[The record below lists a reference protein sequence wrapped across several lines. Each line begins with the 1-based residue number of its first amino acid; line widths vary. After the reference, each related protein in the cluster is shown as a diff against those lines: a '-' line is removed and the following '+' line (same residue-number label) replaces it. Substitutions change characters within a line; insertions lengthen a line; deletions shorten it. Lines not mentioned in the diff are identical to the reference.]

1 MPGIDVKL
9 GSYDERMAANER
21 FYNSEESLEDNQSTT
36 SSTESRQSDFH
47 KKEHEF
53 IPTRTSGIMASKPAA
68 NPNQFTRINSNPLLI
83 SAQKQMLLVEE
94 VKKKKEEVKV
104 GEDIP
109 DWQSNLDGWKLR
121 RRKQSEDAI
130 SRVQEIKRIEDQEFI
145 ENVDRRKLSIGKKLS
160 IKVDNDDKID
170 WDDFGLGD
178 EPSSSSS
185 SILPISSSSS
195 LATSLPK
202 SSSVVLAPVSKSS
215 VNGGRRD
222 SRGFSQEK
230 DIPEEKESDVESGN
244 GSADENIYNDS
255 PEEDESSNSTNTNAY
270 ENSNPYENAIEGYK
284 MFAKSQLPC
293 EDIPVENTKFPVKL
307 PTFNHGVKDKTD
319 TQIPPVIMSSLPS
332 SVPIVN
338 NGKLDK
344 LDISPSLSP
353 SKSPLSTSPSKSSSS
368 SSIPSKSSP
377 LSSLSA
383 PSPSPESI
391 TSIEG
396 RRDSLENNDVWKE
409 KIESFVQPTRRLS
422 SELSSNMKLKV
433 ASFEENRKK
442 EMDDIKQKDTPVTL
456 QKDTGFTDKLKAFK
470 SIETVKKSESP
481 MGPPKRR
488 ESEPPVSKFKGF
500 PAIKSSSSSSFMNT
514 HQNNKFFQQNS
525 LGSEDEQ
532 EGYQL
537 VDDALEESFSVLEDS
552 SPSEP
557 IVFKDDDFLPD
568 ISKLPPPDEKP
579 PPLPSVPP
587 PELDAHLEDDIDK
600 QEREIIESLER
611 EEQEHNKY
619 LESLSSPRGKAPS
632 SQPPSVPKEILLNG
646 GGLNVEPK
654 NIGNVDTEKNAPQQ
668 MSPSRVIDPVVKKR
682 EKNESAPK
690 DYNKHWLIQ
699 EAEQRRI
706 QEAEQ
711 RKNQEQE
718 ARKIQEA
725 EQRRN
730 QESEHRRGTD
740 VTWSNQYQGKNNH
753 TNYEKFEN
761 VNNNNGLAV
770 DNELMEK
777 LNGGITNGGGFN
789 VEKKTVPVIS
799 DNIYANVDPNSIN
812 MSKKQGTKSTWSN
825 TGSQA
830 TPVLDPSGLSGQIP
844 GPQVPPR
851 QGEGQ
856 DRVLSVSG
864 KKKCSHCKD
873 ELGRGAAMIIESLR
887 LFYHIR
893 CFQCC
898 VCSVQLGN
906 GSAGTDVR
914 VRNNKLHCQNCYS
927 NDEGLKFSKV

>member
-9 GSYDERMAANER
+9 GSYDERMAGNER

-36 SSTESRQSDFH
+36 SSTESRQSDFN

-53 IPTRTSGIMASKPAA
+53 IPTRSSGIMASKPAA

-130 SRVQEIKRIEDQEFI
+130 TRVQEIKRIEDQEFI

-170 WDDFGLGD
+170 WDDFGLD
-178 EPSSSSS
+178 DPLEPSSTSSFLASSS
-185 SILPISSSSS
+185 
-195 LATSLPK
+195 PK
-202 SSSVVLAPVSKSS
+202 SSTIAPVSKSS
-215 VNGGRRD
+215 LNGSRRE

-230 DIPEEKESDVESGN
+230 DIPEEIESDEESGN
-244 GSADENIYNDS
+244 GSCDNN
-255 PEEDESSNSTNTNAY
+255 SNASGSDNLET
-270 ENSNPYENAIEGYK
+270 NPYENAIEGYK
-284 MFAKSQLPC
+284 MFAKSQLPS
-293 EDIPVENTKFPVKL
+293 EEKPEETRKPAVKFPS
-307 PTFNHGVKDKTD
+307 FSNGVKDKIDNEPSVTL
-319 TQIPPVIMSSLPS
+319 LPS
-332 SVPIVN
+332 PSVPIVN
-338 NGKLDK
+338 HNKLD
-344 LDISPSLSP
+344 LSP
-353 SKSPLSTSPSKSSSS
+353 SFNSSSPSKSSSS

-383 PSPSPESI
+383 PSPSSESMA
-391 TSIEG
+391 SIEG
-396 RRDSLENNDVWKE
+396 GRDSLENSDVWKE
-409 KIESFVQPTRRLS
+409 KIETFVQPTRRMS

-433 ASFEENRKK
+433 ASFEENRKREEDDNKHK
-442 EMDDIKQKDTPVTL
+442 ETPITRNIETDTT
-456 QKDTGFTDKLKAFK
+456 FTDKLKVFK
-470 SIETVKKSESP
+470 SIETVKKSEP
-481 MGPPKRR
+481 PFGPPKRR
-488 ESEPPVSKFKGF
+488 ESEPPISKFKGF

-514 HQNNKFFQQNS
+514 YQNNKFFQQNS

-537 VDDALEESFSVLEDS
+537 VDDALEESFSVLED
-552 SPSEP
+552 PV
-557 IVFKDDDFLPD
+557 VFKDDDFLPD

-587 PELDAHLEDDIDK
+587 PGLDMNLEDDIDK

-632 SQPPSVPKEILLNG
+632 SQPPSVPKEVLLNADQG
-646 GGLNVEPK
+646 
-654 NIGNVDTEKNAPQQ
+654 NINSPTPPQQ
-668 MSPSRVIDPVVKKR
+668 PSPKVIDPVVKEQPPKKR
-682 EKNESAPK
+682 VQSDSVAK

-706 QEAEQ
+706 QESEQRRIQEQEQRRVQEMEQ
-711 RKNQEQE
+711 RKMQEL
-718 ARKIQEA
+718 
-725 EQRRN
+725 EQRRA
-730 QESEHRRGTD
+730 QEA
-740 VTWSNQYQGKNNH
+740 QYQVKNNH
-753 TNYEKFEN
+753 NYEKFEN
-761 VNNNNGLAV
+761 VNNNNNVSAV
-770 DNELMEK
+770 DNELK
-777 LNGGITNGGGFN
+777 VGPIIG
-789 VEKKTVPVIS
+789 

-812 MSKKQGTKSTWSN
+812 LNKKQGTKPNWSTQSTQSN
-825 TGSQA
+825 QSNQSSQSSQLS
-830 TPVLDPSGLSGQIP
+830 PGIDPGLSGQIP

-851 QGEGQ
+851 AGEGQ

-887 LFYHIR
+887 LFYHIA